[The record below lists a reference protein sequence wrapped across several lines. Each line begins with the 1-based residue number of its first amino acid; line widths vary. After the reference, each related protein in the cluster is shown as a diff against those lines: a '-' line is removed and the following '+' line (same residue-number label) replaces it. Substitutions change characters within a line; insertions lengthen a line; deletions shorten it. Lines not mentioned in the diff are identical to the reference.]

1 MQKITLKTLLLI
13 AFVSTLFFA
22 CKKKNDQKSKTE
34 LLTQKEWFVSKY
46 EQKTNNG
53 PWVDDFPTWD
63 ACSKDDK
70 YIFRTNNTL
79 EVNEG
84 ATKCSPTDP
93 QIIETIAWALTDN
106 ETRIT
111 ITGSAF
117 IDLLDENSLI
127 ISSSQTFNGNT
138 EYERITFRH

>member
-13 AFVSTLFFA
+13 TVVSTLFFA
-22 CKKKNDQKSKTE
+22 CKKKNNQKSKTE
-34 LLTQKEWFVSKY
+34 LLTQKVWVVSKY
-46 EQKTNNG
+46 ELKTNNG
-53 PWVDDFPTWD
+53 PWVDEFPNWE
-63 ACSKDDK
+63 ACSKDDQF
-70 YIFRTNNTL
+70 IFKTNNTL

-93 QIIETIAWALTDN
+93 QIIETIAWAFTDN

-111 ITGSAF
+111 INGSAL
-117 IDLLDENSLI
+117 IDLLDENTFI
-127 ISSSQTFNGNT
+127 ISITETFNGNT

>member
-1 MQKITLKTLLLI
+1 MQKITLKTLLL
-13 AFVSTLFFA
+13 FTVVSTLFFA

-46 EQKTNNG
+46 EEKTNNG
-53 PWVDDFPTWD
+53 SWVDEFPTWD

-70 YIFRTNNTL
+70 YIFKTNNTL

-93 QIIETIAWALTDN
+93 QIIETIAWAFTDN

-111 ITGSAF
+111 TNGSAL
-117 IDLLDENSLI
+117 IELLDENTFI
-127 ISSSQTFNGNT
+127 ISITETFNGIT
-138 EYERITFRH
+138 YYERITFRH

>member
-1 MQKITLKTLLLI
+1 MQKITLKTLLL
-13 AFVSTLFFA
+13 FTVVSTLFFA

-46 EQKTNNG
+46 EEKTNNG
-53 PWVDDFPTWD
+53 SWVDEFPTWD

-70 YIFRTNNTL
+70 YIFKTNNTL

-93 QIIETIAWALTDN
+93 QIIETIAWAFTDN

-111 ITGSAF
+111 INGSAL
-117 IDLLDENSLI
+117 IELLDENTFI
-127 ISSSQTFNGNT
+127 ISITETFNGIT
-138 EYERITFRH
+138 YYERITFRH

>member
-1 MQKITLKTLLLI
+1 MQKITLKTLLLFTI
-13 AFVSTLFFA
+13 VSTLFFA

-53 PWVDDFPTWD
+53 SWVDEFPTWD

-70 YIFRTNNTL
+70 YIFKTNNTL

-93 QIIETIAWALTDN
+93 QIIETIAWAFTDN

-111 ITGSAF
+111 INGSAL
-117 IDLLDENSLI
+117 IELLDENTFI
-127 ISSSQTFNGNT
+127 ISTTETFNGINY
-138 EYERITFRH
+138 YERITFRH

>member
-1 MQKITLKTLLLI
+1 MQKITLKTLLL
-13 AFVSTLFFA
+13 FTVVSTLFFA

-46 EQKTNNG
+46 ELKTNNS
-53 PWVDDFPTWD
+53 PWVDEFPTWD
-63 ACSKDDK
+63 ACNKDDK
-70 YIFRTNNTL
+70 YIFKTNNTL

-93 QIIETIAWALTDN
+93 QIIETIAWAFTDN

-111 ITGSAF
+111 TNGSAL
-117 IDLLDENSLI
+117 IELLDENTFI
-127 ISSSQTFNGNT
+127 ISTTETFNGIT
-138 EYERITFRH
+138 YYERITFRH